1 MDFHL
6 NSCGWLGES
15 RKVLFLQEISR
26 GKYFLALFVGKIKRS
41 EDVNL
46 PHQENPAEAR
56 EIDLVHAFHRR
67 RRLPRFGTSL
77 PFPCV
82 SSPPPT
88 EPMARRGAGG
98 VDALAIRLLGFSGTR
113 TLADLQ
119 AMAGH
124 PEAELSDVIL
134 TTCVTSSVDN
144 YWRFIT
150 TPRTA
155 PQRGP
160 A

>member
-1 MDFHL
+1 
-6 NSCGWLGES
+6 
-15 RKVLFLQEISR
+15 
-26 GKYFLALFVGKIKRS
+26 
-41 EDVNL
+41 
-46 PHQENPAEAR
+46 
-56 EIDLVHAFHRR
+56 
-67 RRLPRFGTSL
+67 
-77 PFPCV
+77 
-82 SSPPPT
+82 
-88 EPMARRGAGG
+88 MARRGAGG

-150 TPRTA
+150 TTPHRTSA
-155 PQRGP
+155 RPGLSRALRLLLVLAVP
-160 A
+160 AV